1 MRHMKTHTNDKHA
14 GGQLF
19 IVATPIGN
27 LADITYRA
35 VETLKSADLIAAE
48 DTRVSR
54 RLCEH
59 YGITTPLLACHEHNE
74 ERMVAQLL
82 DAILEGRN
90 VALISDAGTP
100 LINDP
105 GYRLVSRLREAGV
118 RVSPIPGACSPIAAL
133 CASGLPT
140 DSFAYDGFL
149 SRSGKARNHQIGIIA
164 ASTCTRI
171 LLESP
176 HRLLQTLDDL
186 IAACGDAR
194 KGCVAREITKLFET
208 FVCGSLAEIRQAM
221 CDGTIKG
228 EIVLLVGPQTT
239 RHEIS
244 DTDILDAI
252 AAASADNLPP
262 SALSRAIARQLD
274 VPRSRVYGLLLEAG
288 RNPDEPA

>member
-1 MRHMKTHTNDKHA
+1 MKTQPNENHA

-35 VETLKSADLIAAE
+35 VETLKSVDLIAAE

-59 YGITTPLLACHEHNE
+59 YGIVTPLLACHEHNE
-74 ERMVAQLL
+74 EKMAVQLL
-82 DAILEGRN
+82 DAIRDGRS

-105 GYRLVSRLREAGV
+105 GYRLVSRLRAAGI
-118 RVSPIPGACSPIAAL
+118 RVTPIPGACSPIAAL

-149 SRSGKARNHQIGIIA
+149 ARSGRARKKQIEAIA
-164 ASTCTRI
+164 ASSCTRI

-186 IAACGDAR
+186 RQACGDERQA
-194 KGCVAREITKLFET
+194 CVAREISKLFET
-208 FVCGSLAEIRQAM
+208 FVHGGLGTIRETMQEGA
-221 CDGTIKG
+221 IKG
-228 EIVLLVGPQTT
+228 EIVLMIGPRTAP
-239 RHEIS
+239 REVS
-244 DTDILDAI
+244 DADILAALDA
-252 AAASADNLPP
+252 AGGDALPP
-262 SALSRAIARQLD
+262 SAIAKSVARQLD
-274 VPRSRVYGLLLEAG
+274 VPRSRVYDLWMHAG
-288 RNPDEPA
+288 HTPDDAA

>member
-1 MRHMKTHTNDKHA
+1 MKTHTNDKHA
-14 GGQLF
+14 NGQLF

-54 RLCEH
+54 RLCEY
-59 YGITTPLLACHEHNE
+59 YGIATPLLACHEHNE
-74 ERMVAQLL
+74 EKMAAQLL
-82 DAILEGRN
+82 EAILEGKN
-90 VALISDAGTP
+90 IALISDAGTP

-105 GYRLVSRLREAGV
+105 GYRLVSHLRASGI
-118 RVSPIPGACSPIAAL
+118 RVTPIPGACSPIAAL

-149 SRSGKARNHQIGIIA
+149 ARSGKTRKTQIELIA

-186 IAACGDAR
+186 ITVCGDDR
-194 KGCVAREITKLFET
+194 QGCVAREITKLFET
-208 FVCGSLAEIRQAM
+208 FVCGTLVEIRQTM
-221 CDGTIKG
+221 GIGTIKG
-228 EIVLLVGPQTT
+228 EIVLLIGPQTIV
-239 RHEIS
+239 HNIS
-244 DTDILDAI
+244 DADILNAI
-252 AAASADNLPP
+252 NAARVDNLPP
-262 SALSRAIARQLD
+262 SALSKAIARQLNI
-274 VPRSRVYGLLLEAG
+274 PRSRVYDLLLNAG
-288 RNPDEPA
+288 RNRTNQLEH